1 MPIVGMLIAKR
12 HIGQRFAP
20 VAKTK
25 ELADTS
31 RLNSMISEE
40 EKVITNQY
48 FQIGKLYVSIHKD
61 DFEDDFAGMIGA
73 IAEAE
78 AKIRDYK
85 KQIQDIKGVQRCEK
99 CGAEVPNGAAFCS
112 SCGASMPKMQPP
124 ISADYIKCGNCGTA
138 VKRSMRFCTSCG
150 KPMEE
155 VNDASAVP
163 VTEQTVVVEQDKV
176 CPNCGAKVEDGLA
189 FCTECGTKLQ

>member
-1 MPIVGMLIAKR
+1 MAFFDKLSKTVTEASQKTI
-12 HIGQRFAP
+12 
-20 VAKTK
+20 AKTK

-40 EKVITNQY
+40 EKVVTNQY
-48 FQIGKLYVSIHKD
+48 YQIGKLYASIHKD

-112 SCGASMPKMQPP
+112 SCGATMPKIQAPV
-124 ISADYIKCGNCGTA
+124 STDYVKCENCGRE
-138 VKRSMRFCTSCG
+138 VKKGMRFCTSCG
-150 KPMEE
+150 KAMEA
-155 VNDASAVP
+155 VAASP
-163 VTEQTVVVEQDKV
+163 VETETDTTQAKV
-176 CPNCGAKVEDGLA
+176 CPNCGAKVGDGLA
-189 FCTECGTKLQ
+189 FCTECGTKI

>member
-1 MPIVGMLIAKR
+1 MAFFENLSKTVTGVGQKTI
-12 HIGQRFAP
+12 
-20 VAKTK
+20 AKTK
-25 ELADTS
+25 DLADTS

>member
-1 MPIVGMLIAKR
+1 MAFFEKLSKTVTEASQKTI
-12 HIGQRFAP
+12 
-20 VAKTK
+20 AKTK

-40 EKVITNQY
+40 EKIITNQY

-85 KQIQDIKGVQRCEK
+85 RQIQDIKGVQRCEK

-112 SCGASMPKMQPP
+112 ACGATMPKVQAPV
-124 ISADYIKCGNCGTA
+124 STDYIKCENCGA
-138 VKRSMRFCTSCG
+138 EVKKGMRFCTSCG
-150 KPMEE
+150 KPMEA
-155 VNDASAVP
+155 VKSASAVS
-163 VTEQTVVVEQDKV
+163 VTEQTVIVEQDKV